1 LRSII
6 RRDRAFTCC
15 IFLTAPTLLPLAAEE
30 SKNLFLAFLDESK
43 TKEGEAPTIDIFD
56 FVNALN
62 KHESTHPL
70 DPFYKKGPSLG

>member
-1 LRSII
+1 M
-6 RRDRAFTCC
+6 
-15 IFLTAPTLLPLAAEE
+15 AAEE

-70 DPFYKKGPSLG
+70 DPFYKNGPSLG